1 MVLERI
7 SCPNCGHEY
16 KIVRGSVHKD
26 YYCIECMSS
35 FKISDNEDLNRDYGE
50 IAVRA
55 VEIIEDGI
63 VSNPKDAWD
72 KAFKEMYDGDRID
85 EYCLISRT
93 AFLGLCEEGKVTC
106 VDSDRYTKSRIIKKD
121 ALDILHFIEKHPAM
135 TNQPKGIWAV
145 VRPWR
150 KNKGQLNVV
159 LGLWNNGLIRS

>member
-35 FKISDNEDLNRDYGE
+35 FKISDNVDLNRDYGE

-63 VSNPKDAWD
+63 VSNPKDAWNI
-72 KAFKEMYDGDRID
+72 AFKEMYDGDRID

-93 AFLGLCEEGKVTC
+93 AFLGLCEEGRVTC
-106 VDSDRYTKSRIIKKD
+106 VDSDR
-121 ALDILHFIEKHPAM
+121 
-135 TNQPKGIWAV
+135 
-145 VRPWR
+145 
-150 KNKGQLNVV
+150 
-159 LGLWNNGLIRS
+159 